1 MHAPQPM
8 QPSYFSS
15 AHPGY
20 QEFIKGKW
28 VIFYLAVCLGQQ
40 IIFTAFNLPRKF
52 YNISENFGFVFK
64 YMKTLSKFYHYFW
77 WKKNGLHILNMQEMN
92 LSFVRLI
99 EKIISSKWEKI
110 IRRNKDGFLGN
121 AWLLLIYGRVLYWS
135 APTGMRLWGWGH
147 GPITKGCLYKS
158 MRARP
163 ARHAEDVARLRIPC
177 YA

>member
-1 MHAPQPM
+1 MHACSPTNAALI
-8 QPSYFSS
+8 FLFCSS
-15 AHPGY
+15 WLSRVHQRETG
-20 QEFIKGKW
+20 F
-28 VIFYLAVCLGQQ
+28 IFYLAVCLGQQ

-121 AWLLLIYGRVLYWS
+121 AWLLLIHGS

-163 ARHAEDVARLRIPC
+163 ARHAEDVARLRISC